1 MGFWG
6 KLKRP
11 FLCLAPM
18 EDVTD
23 TVFRQI
29 VASVARPD
37 VFFTEFTSTD
47 GMCSPGFEKV
57 AQRLKYCEVERPIVA
72 QIWGKEPERFRLAA
86 KMIADMGFDGI
97 DINFGCPERSIVKQ
111 GACGAMIGD
120 KDRVGE
126 IIAAVR
132 EGVGKLPMSVK
143 TRIGNKQIATED
155 WIGFLLEQNLA
166 AITVHGRTVAQM
178 SMVTADWGEIKKVV
192 GLRDDYMK
200 RNLPVADASGSF
212 HIPRVETLV
221 IGNGDVRNYAEG
233 MEKVGKYG
241 VDGVMIGRGIFENIA
256 AFSPEDRVLDINE
269 KIDILKRHLK
279 LWEETWGDTKNF
291 AIMKK
296 FVKMYVNGFEGASQ
310 IREVL
315 MKSRTAREMV
325 DIIRHNGNRD

>member
-1 MGFWG
+1 MNVGFWG

-155 WIGFLLEQNLA
+155 WIGFL
-166 AITVHGRTVAQM
+166 
-178 SMVTADWGEIKKVV
+178 
-192 GLRDDYMK
+192 
-200 RNLPVADASGSF
+200 
-212 HIPRVETLV
+212 
-221 IGNGDVRNYAEG
+221 
-233 MEKVGKYG
+233 
-241 VDGVMIGRGIFENIA
+241 
-256 AFSPEDRVLDINE
+256 
-269 KIDILKRHLK
+269 
-279 LWEETWGDTKNF
+279 
-291 AIMKK
+291 
-296 FVKMYVNGFEGASQ
+296 
-310 IREVL
+310 
-315 MKSRTAREMV
+315 
-325 DIIRHNGNRD
+325 